1 MPVRELNDRIY
12 SAETETET
20 ETEAGA
26 EVGLGVGAR
35 SAGSASGGGSPHEVL
50 RAMKP
55 ELESAERLR
64 QVALEIIES
73 GKSVPLRAGKI
84 NLAWL
89 AGTVGLTRQ
98 VFYEGRG
105 GPELPQ
111 IAELLL
117 EHVRSQPSTKAHSQY
132 DKSLASLRTEIQLL
146 RTLLRDA
153 EHGLQR
159 AAFRE
164 EIIRSGK
171 ILTF

>member
-1 MPVRELNDRIY
+1 ME
-12 SAETETET
+12 
-20 ETEAGA
+20 
-26 EVGLGVGAR
+26 
-35 SAGSASGGGSPHEVL
+35 
-50 RAMKP
+50 P
-55 ELESAERLR
+55 ELESAKRLR

-73 GKSVPLRAGKI
+73 GKSVRMRAGKI

-105 GPELPQ
+105 GPELSQ

-146 RTLLRDA
+146 RTQLRDA
-153 EHGLQR
+153 ERGLQR

>member
-12 SAETETET
+12 SAEV
-20 ETEAGA
+20 ETEAGV
-26 EVGLGVGAR
+26 EVGLGVGVR
-35 SAGSASGGGSPHEVL
+35 SAGSAYGCGSPHEVL

-55 ELESAERLR
+55 ELESAKRLR

-73 GKSVPLRAGKI
+73 GKSVPMRAGKI

-146 RTLLRDA
+146 RTQLRDA
-153 EHGLQR
+153 ERGLQR

>member
-1 MPVRELNDRIY
+1 MRELNDRIY
-12 SAETETET
+12 SAEAE
-20 ETEAGA
+20 A

-35 SAGSASGGGSPHEVL
+35 SAGSAYGGGSPHEVL

-55 ELESAERLR
+55 KLESAKRLR

-73 GKSVPLRAGKI
+73 GKSVPMRAGKI

-98 VFYEGRG
+98 VFYERRG
-105 GPELPQ
+105 GPELSQ

-117 EHVRSQPSTKAHSQY
+117 EHVRSHPSTKAHSQY

-146 RTLLRDA
+146 RTQLRDA
-153 EHGLQR
+153 ERGLQR

>member
-1 MPVRELNDRIY
+1 MRELNDRI
-12 SAETETET
+12 SNAEAE
-20 ETEAGA
+20 A

-35 SAGSASGGGSPHEVL
+35 SAGSASGGASGGGSPHEVL
-50 RAMKP
+50 RAMTP
-55 ELESAERLR
+55 ELGSAKRLR

-73 GKSVPLRAGKI
+73 GKSVRMRAGKI

-105 GPELPQ
+105 GPELSH

-146 RTLLRDA
+146 RTQLRDA
-153 EHGLQR
+153 ERGLQR